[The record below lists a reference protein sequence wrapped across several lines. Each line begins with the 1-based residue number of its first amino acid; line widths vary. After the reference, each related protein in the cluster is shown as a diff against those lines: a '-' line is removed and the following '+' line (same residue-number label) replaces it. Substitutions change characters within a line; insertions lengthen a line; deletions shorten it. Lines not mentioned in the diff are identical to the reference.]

1 MTRRFGAL
9 RRGLLLAVAVT
20 AALLTVGLSAVGAF
34 APTERSSVDAR
45 LRLAGLA
52 QAPDDIVIVAI
63 DARSLDKLNRFPLP
77 RRFHA
82 QVIDRLRRAGAR
94 AIAYDV
100 QFTDASGSPA
110 DDERLYFAVQDAS
123 RVVLATTE
131 VDEQGNTKIFGA
143 DPRLLR
149 ESGARGAST
158 NIIKDDDGVIR
169 RWNYAVDGLTTLPVA
184 LQEVVGGTPIAPA
197 TLGSDRFYVDYRR
210 PGSFRTVSFFDVRA
224 GAIAGTTLTETF
236 KDKVVF
242 VGATAPSLND
252 VHAVSAGGGQM
263 PGVEVLA
270 NAFDT
275 VRRDA
280 PLRAVPGWVGTL
292 LAVALAFVGPFINL
306 RFGPLRAFA
315 LTIVTAGAYAGLTQL
330 AFGWGR
336 VLPAVAPLAA
346 IGLSAVGSIVV
357 HYITEAFERQ
367 RVRDVFGRFVSDSI
381 ARKVMEDGDGDVR
394 LASDRIECTVMF
406 SDLRGFTT
414 YSESHSPE
422 EVVTVVNAYLSEMS
436 AAILDHGGTL
446 TAYLG
451 DGIMALFGAPYTQDD
466 HAELALAA
474 SREMLVR
481 IRHFNDWMQETGRGE
496 GFRMGIGLNSG
507 PVMVGTVGSERRL
520 EYTGIGDAVNIAA
533 RIEGMTKDVRRQ
545 LLVCETTKQ
554 RLQRNHPD
562 LVFVEERPVRGRA
575 ATVRLWGLEA
585 DAPLAAPI
593 SPAAPSPS
601 P

>member
-9 RRGLLLAVAVT
+9 RRRLLLVVGVA

-34 APTERSSVDAR
+34 TPTERSSVDAR
-45 LRLAGLA
+45 LRLAGLEP
-52 QAPDDIVIVAI
+52 APDDIVIVAL
-63 DARSLDKLNRFPLP
+63 DDVSLRRLNRFPLP
-77 RRFHA
+77 RRYHA
-82 QVIDRLRRAGAR
+82 DVIDRLRRAGAK
-94 AIAYDV
+94 AIAYDF
-100 QFTDASGSPA
+100 QFTEASA
-110 DDERLYFAVQDAS
+110 NLRDDERLYYAVQDAS

-131 VDEQGNTKIFGA
+131 VDEDGNSAIFGP
-143 DPRLLR
+143 DPGLL
-149 ESGARGAST
+149 EASGARAGST
-158 NIIKDDDGVIR
+158 NLIKDADGVTR
-169 RWNYAVDGLTTLPVA
+169 RWNYAVDRLTTLPVT
-184 LQEVVGGTPIAPA
+184 LQEVISGTPIAPA
-197 TLGSDRFYVDYRR
+197 TLGGDRFYIDYRR
-210 PGSFRTVSFFDVRA
+210 PGSFKTVSFKDVRA
-224 GAIAGTTLTETF
+224 GELEGTTLKATF
-236 KDKVVF
+236 KDKIVF

-275 VRRDA
+275 VRRDS
-280 PLRAVPGWVGTL
+280 PLRGVPGWVGTL
-292 LAVALAFVGPFINL
+292 LAIGLAFAGPLINL
-306 RFGPLRAFA
+306 RVGPLRALA
-315 LTIVTAGAYAGLTQL
+315 LTLLTAGGYGVLTQL

-346 IGLSAVGSIVV
+346 IGLSAVGAIVV

-381 ARKVMEDGDGDVR
+381 ARKVMEDGDVH
-394 LASDRIECTVMF
+394 LASDRVECTVMF

-414 YSESHSPE
+414 YSEAHSPE
-422 EVVTVVNAYLSEMS
+422 DVVTVINAYLSEMS

-451 DGIMALFGAPYTQDD
+451 DGIMALFGAPYPQDD

-481 IRHFNDWMQETGRGE
+481 IRHFNNWMQDTGRGD

-533 RIEGMTKDVRRQ
+533 RIEGMTKDVGRQ

-554 RLQRNHPD
+554 RLQTAHTD

-575 ATVRLWGLEA
+575 ATVRLWGLESDVA
-585 DAPLAAPI
+585 LAAPTP
-593 SPAAPSPS
+593 PAVPSPS